1 MRVFDG
7 RQLTAARALAG
18 LTVIELAEAADV
30 AARTIHRLEVGGTV
44 QVADKLRHGHVS
56 RDVWDKI
63 VEALARLGVELVP
76 EDGDRGAGARW
87 ILPRGRRP
95 VPATAEE

>member
-1 MRVFDG
+1 MHGFDG

-18 LTVIELAEAADV
+18 LTVIDLAKAAGV

-44 QVADKLRHGHVS
+44 QVAEKLRHGHVS

-63 VEALARLGVELVP
+63 VDALAQRGVELVP
-76 EDGDRGAGARW
+76 EDAGRGAGARW
-87 ILPRGRRP
+87 TFPRAQRSSKP
-95 VPATAEE
+95 